1 MRGDGAAGVVAL
13 CDIKEGTQVVV
24 LGVQSVPAQ
33 KVGNRKVMC
42 EDAAALQRV
51 CVCGVWPST
60 DSIGLI
66 QPKGP
71 KPAFMRASL
80 SRLNTLAVVGVEA
93 LVPPICAQPQV
104 LPLLSMQPASTQAT
118 VAAAATQ
125 HPYQQGGAVQED
137 VKVGCN
143 GANVRVG
150 TACDERDIVIVCVCE
165 VPALLAAA
173 RCILV
178 VPEALYR
185 LAGGSTAVFRY
196 VSTAVLW

>member
-1 MRGDGAAGVVAL
+1 
-13 CDIKEGTQVVV
+13 
-24 LGVQSVPAQ
+24 
-33 KVGNRKVMC
+33 MC
-42 EDAAALQRV
+42 EDLSLLCV
-51 CVCGVWPST
+51 CVCVWRVAIHLQHWVDPAQGAQA
-60 DSIGLI
+60 SIHARIVEQAEHTGGRGRRGTGATNLCAATSFASI
-66 QPKGP
+66 
-71 KPAFMRASL
+71 RAM
-80 SRLNTLAVVGVEA
+80 E
-93 LVPPICAQPQV
+93 
-104 LPLLSMQPASTQAT
+104 PASTQAT
-118 VAAAATQ
+118 AATATQ
-125 HPYQQGGAVQED
+125 QPYQQGGAVQED

-150 TACDERDIVIVCVCE
+150 TACDERDIVIESVCE